1 MKMFIRKL
9 ILNQEGINTVEIVI
23 LVAIAIGLA
32 LIFRAQISNF
42 LNIIFADTFD
52 TSRFALPTV
61 TPVP

>member
-32 LIFRAQISNF
+32 LIFELRFQ
-42 LNIIFADTFD
+42 
-52 TSRFALPTV
+52 TS
-61 TPVP
+61 

>member
-42 LNIIFADTFD
+42 LNSISLTPLILH
-52 TSRFALPTV
+52 ALPCQL
-61 TPVP
+61 